1 VSSNNDTLKKRV
13 EAVLDMA
20 LTTVSSLSES
30 FVSGAPVVAEEIGLA
45 KENPAIPLA
54 KVDQEGNSTESPMEA
69 TEEVKV
75 HS

>member
-1 VSSNNDTLKKRV
+1 MSSNNDTLKKRV

-45 KENPAIPLA
+45 KENPAIPLS
-54 KVDQEGNSTESPMEA
+54 KVDQRNSTESPMEA
-69 TEEVKV
+69 TKEVKV

>member
-30 FVSGAPVVAEEIGLA
+30 FVSGAPVIAEEMGLA
-45 KENPAIPLA
+45 KENPAIPFS
-54 KVDQEGNSTESPMEA
+54 KVEQEGKLTESSMEA

>member
-1 VSSNNDTLKKRV
+1 MSSTNDTLKKRV

-30 FVSGAPVVAEEIGLA
+30 FVSGAPVVAEEMGLA
-45 KENPAIPLA
+45 KEYPVIPLS
-54 KVDQEGNSTESPMEA
+54 KVEQEGNSTASPMEA